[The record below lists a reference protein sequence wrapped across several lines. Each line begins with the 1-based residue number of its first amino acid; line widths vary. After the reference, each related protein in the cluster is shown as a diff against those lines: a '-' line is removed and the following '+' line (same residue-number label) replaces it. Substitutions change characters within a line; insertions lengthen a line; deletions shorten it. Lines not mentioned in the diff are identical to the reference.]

1 MNPAERD
8 FERCRKNTA
17 AETGWHRAIGHA
29 AAAPAPCVPSGGDAA
44 PTQRSRA
51 ALQTLT
57 LKYDDHYLGR
67 TLQIPAEQRTLIDA
81 PLCVIEAALFHLPR
95 RHPLARELPPSPS
108 GFMRVPLS
116 ATQLQ
121 RAAIGFA
128 VFMSHGLVTAPAC
141 VDISARTTW
150 YWRTRVITRI
160 MTSPR
165 FRCVPVA
172 AFQLQL
178 RGRFKTKFASAF
190 IRRVLHNYCRKP
202 WPTVEFDAR
211 PFIFLFLVKWVPRT
225 HLADTSHLFCRQQQQ
240 PTSQVK
246 LTLLQRFKVAIS
258 SLFSAILLRT
268 LPASISASHGT
279 SRVSRDASS
288 AAALLLIS

>member
-1 MNPAERD
+1 MNVNLAERD
-8 FERCRKNTA
+8 RKNTA

-29 AAAPAPCVPSGGDAA
+29 AAAPAPCVRSGGDAA

-95 RHPLARELPPSPS
+95 RYPLARELPPSPS
-108 GFMRVPLS
+108 GYMRVPLS
-116 ATQLQ
+116 AAQLQ

-128 VFMSHGLVTAPAC
+128 VFMSHGLVTALAC

-160 MTSPR
+160 MSSYVAKIR
-165 FRCVPVA
+165 VRARCSVSVA
-172 AFQLQL
+172 ATRAVRNKVCVRFDSSGFTQLL
-178 RGRFKTKFASAF
+178 
-190 IRRVLHNYCRKP
+190 
-202 WPTVEFDAR
+202 
-211 PFIFLFLVKWVPRT
+211 
-225 HLADTSHLFCRQQQQ
+225 
-240 PTSQVK
+240 
-246 LTLLQRFKVAIS
+246 
-258 SLFSAILLRT
+258 
-268 LPASISASHGT
+268 
-279 SRVSRDASS
+279 
-288 AAALLLIS
+288 